1 MLCWYGADQ
10 FSPWYFFQLKPF
22 SQNLLPPMALTKK
35 SKKAKKSKAKRV
47 AAKIAAKKAAAAKKV
62 AAEAPYDPEDAW
74 LTIPKFKLSVND
86 EYWGHEV

>member
-1 MLCWYGADQ
+1 MITELPIIYLRQSRRVRLPRRAVALPVVVVCMR
-10 FSPWYFFQLKPF
+10 
-22 SQNLLPPMALTKK
+22 QNCANIIMKMG
-35 SKKAKKSKAKRV
+35 
-47 AAKIAAKKAAAAKKV
+47 AAKKAAAAKKV